1 MLQFGHDPP
10 ELLLC
15 HVPGSRSQM
24 HSAPPHL
31 VCHAHVLLVC
41 LRRDARPDGLQLRG
55 RRRRHHVRQ
64 RRVAQVL
71 RAPPQEPPQV
81 LLADAACA
89 IGLTSSA
96 AHIVALQQKRLLLG
110 RCTAAEHS
118 CFGWAFS
125 VIMEVES

>member
-96 AHIVALQQKRLLLG
+96 AHIVPFSRSACFWADAPLLS
-110 RCTAAEHS
+110 TAALV
-118 CFGWAFS
+118 GPS
-125 VIMEVES
+125 VS